1 MHTGPDPNLTS
12 GYLERNKEA
21 IFRRKSR
28 VSALCMQVSTHFS
41 QPFTTQKTF
50 CAVLLCTV
58 CTVRE
63 RVRMPLSYYV
73 ATRRHD
79 ASRTFRLLC
88 SISQIDCVR
97 ARKGRVRVF
106 TVAIFSVTM
115 ENKPEAV
122 GPGRAASTS
131 RY

>member
-1 MHTGPDPNLTS
+1 M
-12 GYLERNKEA
+12 
-21 IFRRKSR
+21 
-28 VSALCMQVSTHFS
+28 
-41 QPFTTQKTF
+41 
-50 CAVLLCTV
+50 
-58 CTVRE
+58 RE

-97 ARKGRVRVF
+97 ARKGRVRVLTL

-122 GPGRAASTS
+122 GPGAGRAASTS